1 MLQCPSLTTKAFAS
15 LESFLLPPILPGLEA
30 RELHFQNHLSMVFP
44 VRFSQW
50 GVLVRDLEA
59 EVMQTGV
66 GIVREV
72 GWGGRG

>member
-1 MLQCPSLTTKAFAS
+1 MPLPDYKGICQFRIILAPSYSTT
-15 LESFLLPPILPGLEA
+15 GLEA
-30 RELHFQNHLSMVFP
+30 REFHFQNHLSMVFP